1 MPFEGVSPIHLREDQ
16 VVAYLGHGLAGESLA
31 QVELHLAQCA
41 ECRAEVKETREILKP
56 RRGARWPVLAPIA
69 AAAAALLFFT
79 VWPQVRS
86 PQTPPSQHR
95 DPPTAGAVGPSVISP
110 VGEAT
115 AVRTFMWSRTAGA
128 DQYRLTLYANDG
140 EVLWRAT
147 TADSLVAPP
156 DSVALRPGQ
165 QYLWKVEARV
175 GWDAWE
181 SSELT
186 PFRILADTVPPM
198 REQGGR

>member
-16 VVAYLGHGLAGESLA
+16 VAAYLGHGLAGESLA
-31 QVELHLAQCA
+31 QVELHLARCA
-41 ECRAEVKETREILKP
+41 ECRAEVREAREILKP
-56 RRGARWPVLAPIA
+56 RRGARWQVLAPIA

-79 VWPQVRS
+79 VGPQVRS
-86 PQTPPSQHR
+86 TQTPPSQHR
-95 DPPTAGAVGPSVISP
+95 DPPTAAAVGPSVISP
-110 VGEAT
+110 VGEAA
-115 AVRTFMWSRTAGA
+115 AVRIFTWTRTAGA
-128 DQYRLTLYANDG
+128 DQYRLTLYAEDG
-140 EVLWRAT
+140 GVLWRAT
-147 TADSLVAPP
+147 TADSLVEPP

-186 PFRILADTVPPM
+186 PFRVLGDTAASTN
-198 REQGGR
+198 EQGGP